1 MKADVMRAQRSE
13 SLLRRMVMIQ
23 AQLDVN
29 DTDNGVLMVLPPGK
43 SEKEDAIVCECHRS
57 LCMRSIAAGNPV
69 SDVWCCW

>member
-1 MKADVMRAQRSE
+1 
-13 SLLRRMVMIQ
+13 MIQ
-23 AQLDVN
+23 AQLAVN
-29 DTDNGVLMVLPPGK
+29 DTDNGVLMVLSPGK